1 MRNKSEVFQHFKD
14 FKAMVEK
21 QTELQIN
28 TLRLDGGGEYFSNEF
43 SNFLQKHGI
52 RR

>member
-1 MRNKSEVFQHFKD
+1 M
-14 FKAMVEK
+14 AEK
-21 QTELQIN
+21 EIGMQIK

-43 SNFLQKHGI
+43 DFLQKHGV

>member
-1 MRNKSEVFQHFKD
+1 MRNKSEVFGHFKD
-14 FKAMVEK
+14 FKTMAEK
-21 QTELQIN
+21 ETGMQIK

-43 SNFLQKHGI
+43 LDFLQKHGV